1 MNEDKLANHKPDA
14 QWSKWPKFVSLY
26 YPGVP
31 GGSKNP
37 DDQTEVHSG
46 VSWSPKTQPILKKLW
61 KTVKIEQKLSKKH
74 CFLKVFWIVF
84 NLGQILSLQL
94 TKVFYSLVFRIGF
107 LTPLAPLGACG
118 DNRDSIDLHTC

>member
-46 VSWSPKTQPILKKLW
+46 ELEAHTLPRNEL
-61 KTVKIEQKLSKKH
+61 
-74 CFLKVFWIVF
+74 FLGG
-84 NLGQILSLQL
+84 LG
-94 TKVFYSLVFRIGF
+94 KDF
-107 LTPLAPLGACG
+107 
-118 DNRDSIDLHTC
+118 